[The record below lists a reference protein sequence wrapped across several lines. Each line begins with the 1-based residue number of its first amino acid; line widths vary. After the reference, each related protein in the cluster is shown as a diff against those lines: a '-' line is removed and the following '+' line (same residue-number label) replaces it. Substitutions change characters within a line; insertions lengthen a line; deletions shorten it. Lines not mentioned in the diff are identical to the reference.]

1 MNICC
6 LECFREINNK
16 ELVVNPWYHS
26 KPDPRVIQ
34 YLADNYEPRLFNP
47 IKVVFR
53 DGKYYI
59 IDGLHTREA
68 LVRVKGTDDF
78 PILCRV
84 FTDLSAEDEAQ
95 LYAMLHGSNRPSISY
110 NDKIRALYHAKD
122 TDAVRFV
129 EVTRGNGF
137 GVNMDNHHAKKGT
150 ISAVYTAFRIY
161 MDLGEQRYG
170 RMLQLIRAVWN
181 GEPWSLTRNILRG
194 MARFMRMYD
203 FSDEEFIEA
212 FRNVCKTD
220 IDVGVTYFS
229 TFSREGAFA
238 KAFGYLF
245 EEYLNSQREE
255 LA

>member
-1 MNICC
+1 MKICS
-6 LECFREINNK
+6 LEMLKEINNK
-16 ELVVNPWYHS
+16 DLVVEPYRGNPN
-26 KPDPRVIQ
+26 PRTIQ
-34 YLADNYEPRLFNP
+34 YLVDHFDPVLYTP
-47 IKVVFR
+47 IKVVYR
-53 DGKYYI
+53 DGKYFI
-59 IDGLHTREA
+59 IDGVQTREA
-68 LVRVKGTDDF
+68 LVRIKGSDDF

-84 FTDLSAEDEAQ
+84 FTDLSVEDEAR
-95 LYAMLHGSNRPSISY
+95 LYTLLHGYNGPSLSFA
-110 NDKIRALYHAKD
+110 DKLLAMYHAKD

-129 EVTRGNGF
+129 EITRGNGF

-161 MDLGEQRYG
+161 LDLGEQRYG